1 MLLCYN
7 GNMENIWDK
16 ISRMYREKRQIS
28 LLTWTYL
35 SVAIVA
41 VIVAGLIALVSQP
54 TGVAL
59 LVVPVVAV
67 AAMLA
72 NVIVWALIRFII
84 ESHEQNEKSKARTEK
99 QTSKL
104 VDKYKGL
111 SNEDIIAD
119 LDKTR
124 IPLEIA
130 IENLAH
136 DFNIGSIVRNANAFN
151 VSRVHI
157 IGKRKYNRRGAM
169 VTDKYLHIDHFA
181 TADEFVEDARVRG
194 MLIVAVDNNRPE
206 SRPLAKTKL
215 HENSILVFGS
225 ESDGISQE
233 LLDKSDQAFYIEQL
247 GSTRSINVGCASAIA
262 MYEAVR
268 RLGFLPKDA

>member
-1 MLLCYN
+1 MN
-7 GNMENIWDK
+7 PSEDTRN
-16 ISRMYREKRQIS
+16 
-28 LLTWTYL
+28 
-35 SVAIVA
+35 
-41 VIVAGLIALVSQP
+41 
-54 TGVAL
+54 
-59 LVVPVVAV
+59 
-67 AAMLA
+67 
-72 NVIVWALIRFII
+72 
-84 ESHEQNEKSKARTEK
+84 
-99 QTSKL
+99 L

-111 SNEDIIAD
+111 SNEEIIAD

-136 DFNIGSIVRNANAFN
+136 DFNIGTIVRNANAFN
-151 VSRVHI
+151 VARVHI

-181 TADEFVEDARVRG
+181 TVEEFIKDAHSRG
-194 MLIVAVDNNRPE
+194 MKIVSVDNNRPE
-206 SRPLAKTKL
+206 AKALTKIKL
-215 HENSILVFGS
+215 SKNSILVFGS

-247 GSTRSINVGCASAIA
+247 GSTRSINVGCASAVA

-268 RLGFLPKDA
+268 RLGLLPKDA